1 VLLLV
6 LQVRVRAVPLQP
18 GSPVA
23 KELRGGQPR
32 SPFTVDWQQQQQQ
45 EGDGG
50 VPAAAADADIISF
63 EQRKVSMKGSFTQP
77 LVLAWNKMK

>member
-1 VLLLV
+1 VSLLL

-32 SPFTVDWQQQQQQ
+32 SPFTVNWQQQGQGK
-45 EGDGG
+45 GDSS
-50 VPAAAADADIISF
+50 VPAAAAAADIISF
-63 EQRKVSMKGSFTQP
+63 EQRKVSTKRSHQH
-77 LVLAWNKMK
+77 WRS

>member
-1 VLLLV
+1 VSLLL

-32 SPFTVDWQQQQQQ
+32 SPFTDWQQQQQGQ
-45 EGDGG
+45 GDSS
-50 VPAAAADADIISF
+50 VPAAAAAADIISF
-63 EQRKVSMKGSFTQP
+63 EQRKVSTTGSHQH
-77 LVLAWNKMK
+77 WCS